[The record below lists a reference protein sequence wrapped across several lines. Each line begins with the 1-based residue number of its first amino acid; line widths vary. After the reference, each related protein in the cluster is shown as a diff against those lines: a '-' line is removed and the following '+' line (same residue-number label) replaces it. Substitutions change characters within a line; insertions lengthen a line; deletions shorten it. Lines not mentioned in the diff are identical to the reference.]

1 MSEEDVVVAVFD
13 RHQQAEEAVRELGR
27 SGFPIQQLTIIGKGY
42 HSDEKVIG
50 FYNVGDRIK
59 LWGKNGAFWGGLW
72 GLFVGGVFMTVPLVG
87 PIVVLGHLG
96 AMLLGAAEGAFL
108 VGGVSALAGALASI
122 GIPKDSVVRY
132 EEAIKADRFLV
143 LAHGAPEEIKHVHEL
158 LKSATPSELHVHHGT
173 CAGHEGHAAQHRHDV
188 APAATKA

>member
-1 MSEEDVVVAVFD
+1 MSKEDVVVAVFD
-13 RHQQAEEAVRELGR
+13 SHAKAEEAVREIGR
-27 SGFPIQQLTIIGKGY
+27 SDFPVQQLTIIGKGY

-87 PIVVLGHLG
+87 PVVVLGHLA
-96 AMLLGAAEGAFL
+96 AMLLGAAEGALL

-143 LAHGAPEEIKHVHEL
+143 LAHGAPEQIKRVQEL
-158 LKSATPSELHVHHGT
+158 LKSAMPSDLHVHHGT
-173 CAGHEGHAAQHRHDV
+173 CAGHEGHAAQQRHHG
-188 APAATKA
+188 APAAVKA